1 MLLSPKRTQSPDML
15 SLVQR
20 VWEGITSLTLLNE
33 DIQSYNRA
41 TSDPQPVR
49 QMHTHASPHCSWK
62 KSQPHRPHAAN
73 KHVCISHLI
82 VAVPHATTHIAIRE
96 QQQQPKRICAH

>member
-33 DIQSYNRA
+33 DIQSNKRA
-41 TSDPQPVR
+41 TSIH
-49 QMHTHASPHCSWK
+49 MFA
-62 KSQPHRPHAAN
+62 
-73 KHVCISHLI
+73 
-82 VAVPHATTHIAIRE
+82 
-96 QQQQPKRICAH
+96 